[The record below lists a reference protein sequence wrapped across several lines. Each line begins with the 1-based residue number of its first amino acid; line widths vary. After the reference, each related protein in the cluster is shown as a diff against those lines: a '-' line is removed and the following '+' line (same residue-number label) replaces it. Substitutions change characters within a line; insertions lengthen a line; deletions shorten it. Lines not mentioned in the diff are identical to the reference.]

1 MSALKKEISTAFE
14 TVPLKK
20 EQYEFFRRKIYEI
33 AGINLPLNA
42 KNESLMQNRLSR
54 LVRKYQLNNFIE
66 LEQLMKDENP
76 SLIEDFISTM
86 TTNKTHFFREDA
98 HFEFLKKTLPE
109 HFNQFS
115 DLRIWCA
122 ASSTGQEPYSI
133 AMTLNE
139 NLLPA
144 QKSRAKILAT
154 DIDLDIL
161 HKAQSANYQTNELE
175 GLPSTLQK
183 KYCSLDIKS
192 KGFLINSE
200 IKNYIDFARFNLVTG
215 NYKFNKPFDYIF
227 CRNVLIYFD
236 PPTTYRV
243 IDSLATCLRPGG
255 YLIIGHSESG
265 TTIPGQLKA
274 VAQAVYRK
282 ESK

>member
-1 MSALKKEISTAFE
+1 MSAVKKEISSVFDS
-14 TVPLKK
+14 VPLKK
-20 EQYEFFRRKIYEI
+20 EQYEFFRRRIYEV
-33 AGINLPLNA
+33 AGINLPLNS

-54 LVRKYQLNNFIE
+54 LVRKYQVSDFIE
-66 LEQLMKDENP
+66 LEALMNQGNP
-76 SLIEDFISTM
+76 LLIEDFISTM
-86 TTNKTHFFREDA
+86 TTNKTHFFREEA
-98 HFEFLKKTLPE
+98 HFDFLKKSLPD
-109 HFNQFS
+109 HFKNYS

-139 NLLPA
+139 SLTPA
-144 QKSRAKILAT
+144 QKSRSKILAT

-161 HKAQSANYQTNELE
+161 KKAQAANYQPNELE
-175 GLPSTLQK
+175 GLPTSLQK
-183 KYCSLDIKS
+183 KYCVSDIKS
-192 KGFLINSE
+192 KGVLINTE
-200 IKNYIDFARFNLVTG
+200 IKNFVDFARFNLVTG

-243 IDSLATCLRPGG
+243 IDSLANCLRPGG
-255 YLIIGHSESG
+255 LLIIGHSESG
-265 TTIPGQLKA
+265 TAIPGQLKS

-282 ESK
+282 EQK